1 MVHVKISGDLA
12 APLARGGLGVG
23 LAPVV
28 TTLPVPVVAANAAGH
43 SLAPKA
49 CMVTEVFPSEKEL
62 AIDALASSLW
72 AAVREKQHARLCML
86 PFSRAVCLN
95 AV

>member
-1 MVHVKISGDLA
+1 MVHVKVSGDLA
-12 APLARGGLGVG
+12 APLARGGLGVVP
-23 LAPVV
+23 APVV
-28 TTLPVPVVAANAAGH
+28 AALPAPVVAANAAGH
-43 SLAPKA
+43 SLVPAA
-49 CMVTEVFPSEKEL
+49 RMVTELVPSLEEL

-86 PFSRAVCLN
+86 LFSRAGCLN